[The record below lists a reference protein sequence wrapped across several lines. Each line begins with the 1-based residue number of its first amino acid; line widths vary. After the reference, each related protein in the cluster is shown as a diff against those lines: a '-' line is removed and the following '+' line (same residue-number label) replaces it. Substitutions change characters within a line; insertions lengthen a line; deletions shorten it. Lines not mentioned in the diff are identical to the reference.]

1 MLNNL
6 KNDINNLEL
15 EITEIGKKFFDNI
28 GNVEIY
34 KKLNKNIIRKNRL
47 EKNRIKKNKN
57 KEIYKIFW
65 ISILY

>member
-34 KKLNKNIIRKNRL
+34 KKLNKNIIRK
-47 EKNRIKKNKN
+47 K
-57 KEIYKIFW
+57 
-65 ISILY
+65 